1 MIVRPQAN
9 PAMPYLAAQTR
20 PPTGMATS
28 QQLQAFVQQQRAAAA
43 IAAQH
48 RHHPQ
53 QITQSMAHAAHAQF
67 YNAHFRN
74 QAHAQRNQAILQGA
88 HASVM
93 PNPIVQQQIVQQQAA
108 ARQQQAQIPQQAA
121 QQTQN
126 IQQTQENVVP
136 QSQQSN

>member
-1 MIVRPQAN
+1 MRPQAN
-9 PAMPYLAAQTR
+9 PAMTYIAAQTR
-20 PPTGMATS
+20 PPTGMATN

-43 IAAQH
+43 IAVQH

-53 QITQSMAHAAHAQF
+53 QITQSMAHAAQHAQF
-67 YNAHFRN
+67 YNPHFRN

-88 HASVM
+88 HASVI

-108 ARQQQAQIPQQAA
+108 VRQQAQIPQQAA

-136 QSQQSN
+136 QSQQQPN

>member
-43 IAAQH
+43 IAAQQH

-53 QITQSMAHAAHAQF
+53 QITQSMAHAAHAQQF
-67 YNAHFRN
+67 YFRN
-74 QAHAQRNQAILQGA
+74 QAHAQRNQALLQGA
-88 HASVM
+88 HASVI
-93 PNPIVQQQIVQQQAA
+93 PNPMVQQQIVQQAA
-108 ARQQQAQIPQQAA
+108 ARQAQMPQQAA
-121 QQTQN
+121 QQAQN
-126 IQQTQENVVP
+126 IQ
-136 QSQQSN
+136 